1 MTDVAIRAEGLSKL
15 YRIGKRQKYYSLRE
29 TVMDMVKAPLLR
41 FRNAA
46 PPNGDDNMLWALKD
60 VSFEVKRG
68 EVVGVIGSNGAG
80 KTTLLKLL
88 SQITEPTEGYAEING
103 RVGSLLEVGTG
114 FHPELTGR
122 ENIYLNGTVLGMKKR
137 EIDRRFDEIVSFAEV
152 KKFIDTPI
160 KHYSTGM
167 HMRLAFGV
175 AAHLDTE
182 ILLVDEVL
190 AVGDAAFQKRC
201 LGKIEETRQS
211 GRTVFFVSHNMTP
224 IVQLCTRVIWLD
236 SGKIMQQGAPREI
249 TARYVQDA
257 RLFLGEASFDS
268 SNGTNA
274 AEFIRAYVMDDRLSI
289 RPDVPYTQAFF
300 IVLEY
305 RVQSLVHG
313 LRVGIR
319 LYNARNLAVLH
330 TATSDC
336 AGVNSA
342 VGEIGRRRVAVQI
355 PGQWLAPGRYYT
367 EIGLW
372 SPQAG
377 HHQHIPSALAFDITG
392 ASVDAVGEEVL
403 RPMLNWTVE

>member
-1 MTDVAIRAEGLSKL
+1 MGDLAIKAEGLSKR
-15 YRIGKRQKYYSLRE
+15 YRIGHREKYYTLRDALMGLIKLP
-29 TVMDMVKAPLLR
+29 VAGFGKAA
-41 FRNAA
+41 N
-46 PPNGDDNMLWALKD
+46 NGERSTLWALKD
-60 VSFEVKRG
+60 VSFEIRKG
-68 EVVGVIGSNGAG
+68 EVVGIIGKNGAG
-80 KTTLLKLL
+80 KTTLLKIL
-88 SQITEPTEGYAEING
+88 SRITEPTDGYAEING

-122 ENIYLNGTVLGMKKR
+122 ENIYLNGTILGMKKK
-137 EIDRRFDEIVSFAEV
+137 EVDRRFDEIVAFAEV
-152 KKFIDTPI
+152 DQFVETPI

-167 HMRLAFGV
+167 HMRLAFAV

-182 ILLVDEVL
+182 ILLVDELL
-190 AVGDAAFQKRC
+190 AVGDAAFQRRC

-236 SGKIMQQGAPREI
+236 SGKIMLQGAPREV
-249 TARYVQDA
+249 TARYGQDA
-257 RLFLGEASFDS
+257 RLSLGEASFDS
-268 SNGTNA
+268 CNGTNTT
-274 AEFIRAYVMDDRLSI
+274 EFIRAYVMDDKLSI
-289 RPDVPYTQAFF
+289 RPDVPYTQSFF
-300 IVLEY
+300 IALEY
-305 RVQSLVHG
+305 RVQSLIDG

-336 AGVNSA
+336 TAINGA
-342 VGEIGRRRVAVQI
+342 VGEIGQRRVAVQI
-355 PGQWLAPGRYYT
+355 PGQWLAPGRYYA